1 MCECLKWFQ
10 KKKSLTPAFDWKK
23 KKRKEKKYNNLNSY
37 SLMIHGSRNQAEIVV
52 RLKNWEADRGGS
64 FYNGT
69 GFLICEGFEF

>member
-1 MCECLKWFQ
+1 MFEMVPK

-23 KKRKEKKYNNLNSY
+23 KKRKKKYNNLNSY
-37 SLMIHGSRNQAEIVV
+37 SLMIQGSRNQAEIVV
-52 RLKNWEADRGGS
+52 LLKNWEADRGGS